1 MLTCAVFAVVITA
14 PAGAIFINTL
24 GTKWLNHDE
33 NPQELEDLPQNA
45 NGKDDKTNNDIASS
59 NSGTQKDN
67 QDNKTEN

>member
-24 GTKWLNHDE
+24 GTKWLNHDDDVE
-33 NPQELEDLPQNA
+33 PEEPS
-45 NGKDDKTNNDIASS
+45 KDAKSKDEKTDHDIASS

-67 QDNKTEN
+67 QENKTEN